1 MIVTPLEATTS
12 FHPSI
17 LVINKNLKLDLRTV
31 TDLQKKKK
39 KKKKNTQRENLD
51 SDISLTAPE
60 TLLIS

>member
-39 KKKKNTQRENLD
+39 KKKNTQRENLD